1 MCCFVLGFAM
11 GRLDCLAYVGGL
23 GSAFLLCSVC
33 LGCCDG
39 DWGFD
44 WLGWI
49 LGGCFVVEGFALDL
63 VLVVCLFVCGFDLR
77 LFSDS
82 GWWWC
87 FLYLVVVF
95 VGWCL
100 LFG

>member
-39 DWGFD
+39 DWSFD

-63 VLVVCLFVCGFDLR
+63 VLLLCLFAVLICVCFR
-77 LFSDS
+77 I
-82 GWWWC
+82 
-87 FLYLVVVF
+87 LVGGGVS
-95 VGWCL
+95 CI
-100 LFG
+100 

>member
-11 GRLDCLAYVGGL
+11 GRLDCLTYVGGL

-39 DWGFD
+39 DWSFD

-49 LGGCFVVEGFALDL
+49 LGVALLSRVLRWIWFCCF
-63 VLVVCLFVCGFDLR
+63 VCLFAVLICVCFR
-77 LFSDS
+77 I
-82 GWWWC
+82 
-87 FLYLVVVF
+87 LVDGGVS
-95 VGWCL
+95 CI
-100 LFG
+100 